1 MATAL
6 SVPTGGPS
14 FAPTT
19 ATASAVAGQP
29 KTVATTGWRAGLPLL
44 RTAQITLR
52 ELRVS
57 DAGSLHAMLTTAE
70 VARFISPPPTTVEGF
85 ERFIEWTIAQREAGK
100 AFCFGIV
107 PHGCA
112 DAVGIIQFRFLD
124 GGDTAEWGFALGSP
138 FWGNGMF
145 AEGARQVL
153 GFAFEQTGVMRIEAR
168 AAVANGR
175 GNGALKKLG
184 SVAEGVLRAG
194 LRRNGDALDQ
204 VMWSMLREDWDG
216 AALPVPPT
224 TVVH

>member
-85 ERFIEWTIAQREAGK
+85 ERFIEWTIRERAAGK
-100 AFCFGIV
+100 AMCFGIV
-107 PHGCA
+107 PNGLQ
-112 DAVGIIQFRFLD
+112 DAVGIIQVRFLD
-124 GGDTAEWGFALGSP
+124 GGETAEWGFALGSP

-145 AEGARQVL
+145 AGGAREVL
-153 GFAFEQTGVMRIEAR
+153 SFLFERTGLMRLEAR
-168 AAVANGR
+168 AVVANGR

-184 SVAEGVLRAG
+184 SVAEGVLRSG
-194 LRRNGDALDQ
+194 LRRQGEVLDQ
-204 VMWSMLREDWDG
+204 VMWSILREDWEG
-216 AALPVPPT
+216 TASPAG
-224 TVVH
+224 VVH